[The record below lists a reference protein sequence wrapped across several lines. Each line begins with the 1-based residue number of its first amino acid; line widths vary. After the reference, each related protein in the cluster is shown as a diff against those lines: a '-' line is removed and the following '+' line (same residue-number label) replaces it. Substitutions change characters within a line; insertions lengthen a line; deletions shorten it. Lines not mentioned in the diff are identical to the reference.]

1 MRGVKGF
8 VFYKFTFVRSE
19 NFLWKK
25 IGGRQGQCVFTF
37 CAENIILSLS
47 RANISTK
54 DSEGGFDIKLEALI
68 CIQIKAR

>member
-8 VFYKFTFVRSE
+8 VIYKFTFGRSE
-19 NFLWKK
+19 NFFVEE
-25 IGGRQGQCVFTF
+25 IGGRQGHCVFTF
-37 CAENIILSLS
+37 CENIILSLS